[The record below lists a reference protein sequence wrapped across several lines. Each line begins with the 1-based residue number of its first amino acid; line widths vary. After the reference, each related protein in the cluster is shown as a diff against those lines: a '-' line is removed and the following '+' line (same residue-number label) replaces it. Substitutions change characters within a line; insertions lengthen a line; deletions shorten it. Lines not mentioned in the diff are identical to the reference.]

1 MKIKYLIS
9 LSLLLSLIV
18 LPTEAQKKTERSY
31 IRSGNR
37 SYNDS
42 IWNKAD
48 IKYRKALDLNPV
60 SNDAKYNLGNALYN
74 GLINDSVQGEKP
86 ANEVMEEIIKVFT
99 EATQN
104 EQDDLRLS
112 QVYHNLGN
120 ANYLY
125 GAAQYVNGMPQA
137 KETLANSIAAYKES
151 LRLNPSDNETR
162 FNLAKA
168 KAIYNSVPSSPQS
181 QDQNQDQE
189 QQQQQQDQ
197 QDQPQPEPPT
207 ERDMSEEN
215 AEQILQML
223 MQDEKDLQEKVQM
236 QQQQTKKL
244 DKDW

>member
-1 MKIKYLIS
+1 MKKRSI
-9 LSLLLSLIV
+9 LSFFLLMGLLAM
-18 LPTEAQKKTERSY
+18 PAAAQKKTDRSY

-42 IWNKAD
+42 IWKQAD
-48 IKYRKALDLNPV
+48 IKYRKAIELNPS
-60 SNDAKYNLGNALYN
+60 SNDAKYNLGNTLYS
-74 GLINDSVQGEKP
+74 GLITDTLQNGKP
-86 ANEVMEEIIKVFT
+86 ANEVLDEIIKVFT
-99 EATQN
+99 EAAQN
-104 EQDDLRLS
+104 ETDDARLA

-120 ANYLY
+120 ANYIY

-137 KETLANSIAAYKES
+137 KETLAQSILAYKES
-151 LRLNPSDNETR
+151 LRRNPSDNETR

-168 KAIYNSVPSSPQS
+168 KAIYNSVPSSPQN

-189 QQQQQQDQ
+189 EQQQQQDQ
-197 QDQPQPEPPT
+197 QDNPQPEPPT

>member
-1 MKIKYLIS
+1 MKYKYIIPLC
-9 LSLLLSLIV
+9 LLLSMLV
-18 LPTEAQKKTERSY
+18 LPIEAQKKTDRSY

-42 IWNKAD
+42 IWDKAE
-48 IKYRKALDLNPV
+48 IKYRKALDLNPM
-60 SNDAKYNLGNALYN
+60 SNDARYNLGNALYS
-74 GLINDSVQGEKP
+74 GLINDTVQSGKP
-86 ANEVMEEIIKVFT
+86 ANEILDEVIKVFI
-99 EATQN
+99 EAIQN
-104 EQDDLRLS
+104 ETDEARLA
-112 QVYHNLGN
+112 QIYHNLGN
-120 ANYLY
+120 ANYIY
-125 GAAQYVNGMPQA
+125 GTAQYINGVPQA

-189 QQQQQQDQ
+189 QKQQPQDQ
-197 QDQPQPEPPT
+197 QDKPQPEPPT
-207 ERDMSEEN
+207 ERDISKEN

>member
-1 MKIKYLIS
+1 MKINHILPFT
-9 LSLLLSLIV
+9 LLLAFFV
-18 LPTEAQKKTERSY
+18 LPVEAQKKTERSY

-42 IWNKAD
+42 IWNKAE
-48 IKYRKALDLNPV
+48 IKYRKAIDLNPT
-60 SNDAKYNLGNALYN
+60 SNDARYNLGNALYS
-74 GLINDSVQGEKP
+74 GLINDTVQGEKP
-86 ANEVMEEIIKVFT
+86 VEEVMKEIINVFN

-104 EQDDLRLS
+104 ETDETRLA

-125 GAAQYVNGMPQA
+125 GAAQYVNGVPEA
-137 KETLANSIAAYKES
+137 KETLAKSIAAYKEA
-151 LRLNPSDNETR
+151 LRRNPSDNETR

-168 KAIYNSVPSSPQS
+168 KAIYNSVPSSPQ
-181 QDQNQDQE
+181 DQNQDQNQE
-189 QQQQQQDQ
+189 QQQQQDQ

-244 DKDW
+244 EKDW

>member
-1 MKIKYLIS
+1 MKLQYFIPLF
-9 LSLLLSLIV
+9 LLLSMLV
-18 LPTEAQKKTERSY
+18 LPGEAQKKTERSY

-42 IWNKAD
+42 IWNKAE
-48 IKYRKALDLNPV
+48 IKYRKALDLNP
-60 SNDAKYNLGNALYN
+60 SCNDARYNLGNALYS

-86 ANEVMEEIIKVFT
+86 ANEVLEEIIKVFN

-104 EQDDLRLS
+104 EQDNARLA

-120 ANYLY
+120 ACYLY
-125 GAAQYVNGMPQA
+125 GAAQYVNGVQQA
-137 KETLANSIAAYKES
+137 KETLAKSIAAYKES

-168 KAIYNSVPSSPQS
+168 KAIYNSVPSSPQ
-181 QDQNQDQE
+181 DQNQDQNQE
-189 QQQQQQDQ
+189 QQQQQDQ

>member
-1 MKIKYLIS
+1 MKIKPIIPLC
-9 LSLLLSLIV
+9 LLFCLLV
-18 LPTEAQKKTERSY
+18 LPMEAQKKTDRSY

-42 IWNKAD
+42 IWNKAE
-48 IKYRKALDLNPV
+48 IKYRKALDLNPA
-60 SNDAKYNLGNALYN
+60 SNDARYNLGNALYS
-74 GLINDSVQGEKP
+74 GLINDTIQNGKP
-86 ANEVMEEIIKVFT
+86 ANEVLEEIIKVFN
-99 EATQN
+99 ESAQN
-104 EQDDLRLS
+104 ETDNARLA

-120 ANYLY
+120 ANYIY
-125 GAAQYVNGMPQA
+125 GAAQYVNGVPQA
-137 KETLANSIAAYKES
+137 KETLAKSIAAYKES

-189 QQQQQQDQ
+189 QQQQQQEQ
-197 QDQPQPEPPT
+197 QDKPQPEPPT